1 MKFAVA
7 GLVVASSALLAGCAV
22 YPDGTP
28 AYGGGYPAAGYDPGY
43 DPYGYGGPVVQSGV
57 YVGGG
62 SYYGPSYY
70 GGPPPRRYWDDGPG
84 YRHPSQGGWQ
94 GQGRPPGDNGHGG
107 NHGGPPP
114 GQQAGGGNH
123 GGPPPGQQAGGGGGN
138 MVGKAGCRRVADGRR
153 RLRSAGRRRAVR
165 RCWRLPIRVA
175 VATGRNAGRAVSPP
189 AVERILL
196 GAGRLFRAGAVQ

>member
-7 GLVVASSALLAGCAV
+7 GFVVASSALLAGCAV

-62 SYYGPSYY
+62 SYYGGPAYY

-84 YRHPSQGGWQ
+84 NRHPSQGGWQ

-123 GGPPPGQQAGGGGGN
+123 GGPPPGQQAGGGGSGN
-138 MVGKAGCRRVADGRR
+138 HGGPGGPQAGGGR
-153 RLRSAGRRRAVR
+153 
-165 RCWRLPIRVA
+165 PPPVA
-175 VATGRNAGRAVSPP
+175 VGGPAPSRPTVQAPSNQGNGGHGSQRWPGGQPTGG
-189 AVERILL
+189 
-196 GAGRLFRAGAVQ
+196 